1 MRNIYCWWLSGSEP
15 VERDNNEES
24 MRARDPNHRIPN
36 WEFLDDDEFQVMPQ
50 RQRGGTDSE
59 DDQGEVGEENEEG
72 EDQLE
77 MTKKGIESPSNG

>member
-36 WEFLDDDEFQVMPQ
+36 WEFLDDDEFQV
-50 RQRGGTDSE
+50 
-59 DDQGEVGEENEEG
+59 
-72 EDQLE
+72 
-77 MTKKGIESPSNG
+77 

>member
-1 MRNIYCWWLSGSEP
+1 MNQVIEILLK
-15 VERDNNEES
+15 
-24 MRARDPNHRIPN
+24 
-36 WEFLDDDEFQVMPQ
+36 FLETQDTKAKFFQVMPQ